1 MPHDAT
7 ESGPFEQQYLM
18 WCGSI
23 KYTKYILLLLVSPK
37 IGFTKN
43 TSGNQPA
50 AAWTKDTFPSSPLE
64 PFPMLG
70 YWHPKHFVN
79 QRHFGF
85 DWVSKLTSGPTR
97 IWDSIRVTIQ
107 LEQAYMDSEEKLK
120 CISLLTDPDVLLYYS
135 IQKKTSPVPISL
147 SSRGKSRRGILEI
160 GSHPCDPTCLW
171 PGGTKQ
177 QGLPFSGALLDC
189 GSRNPGFWAV
199 QKTTC
204 FFSFSGAIFN
214 QAFKAI

>member
-135 IQKKTSPVPISL
+135 IQKKNITSAYQPIISW
-147 SSRGKSRRGILEI
+147 EI
-160 GSHPCDPTCLW
+160 PSW
-171 PGGTKQ
+171 
-177 QGLPFSGALLDC
+177 
-189 GSRNPGFWAV
+189 NPGNRIPPMWSHVPLARWH
-199 QKTTC
+199 
-204 FFSFSGAIFN
+204 
-214 QAFKAI
+214 

>member
-1 MPHDAT
+1 
-7 ESGPFEQQYLM
+7 M
-18 WCGSI
+18 WCGSV
-23 KYTKYILLLLVSPK
+23 TYILLLLVSPK

-64 PFPMLG
+64 PFRMLG

-79 QRHFGF
+79 QMHFGF
-85 DWVSKLTSGPTR
+85 DCVSKLTSGPTR

-135 IQKKTSPVPISL
+135 IQKKHHQCLSAYHLVGNPVVESWKSDPTHVIPRAFGQVALNNKVCRSRGHSWTIPESQVL
-147 SSRGKSRRGILEI
+147 SSKPRCVFFLFWGYIMVYSTRLSRRF
-160 GSHPCDPTCLW
+160 
-171 PGGTKQ
+171 KR
-177 QGLPFSGALLDC
+177 FY
-189 GSRNPGFWAV
+189 
-199 QKTTC
+199 
-204 FFSFSGAIFN
+204 N
-214 QAFKAI
+214 QRI